1 MPIRLNLHTRQGFG
15 PIAVDAV
22 AAVAVLALVS
32 CGEGGRWTKEWEER
46 YESFQPSDKIMDI
59 MDVGPGMVV
68 GEIGA
73 GNGRFAV
80 KVAERVGPSGWV
92 FANDIDAEATRFME
106 RRCES
111 EQISNMTV
119 IHSQPIEPG
128 FPEGEL
134 DLVYLIN
141 TYDELSDPVTLLKNA
156 KASLKPEGRLA
167 VIAYDP
173 SKFRDHQGHA
183 VARHVV
189 IRQCTQA
196 GFRLAH
202 MDTTLIY
209 DNIYIFRYDEP

>member
-1 MPIRLNLHTRQGFG
+1 MTQGFG
-15 PIAVDAV
+15 PIAVIV
-22 AAVAVLALVS
+22 VAVLALLTLVS
-32 CGEGGRWTKEWEER
+32 CVKGDRWTKEWEER

-80 KVAERVGPSGWV
+80 KVSERVGPFGRV

-106 RRCES
+106 RRCRS

-119 IHSQPIEPG
+119 IHSQQNEPG
-128 FPEGEL
+128 FPDGEL
-134 DLVYLIN
+134 DLVYIIN
-141 TYDELSDPVTLLKNA
+141 TYDELSDPVTLLRNA

-167 VIAYDP
+167 VIVYDP

-183 VARHVV
+183 VAGHVV
-189 IRQCTQA
+189 ISQCTEA
-196 GFRLAH
+196 GFRLVH
-202 MDTTLIY
+202 TDTTLIY
-209 DNIYIFRYDEP
+209 DNIYIFRCDES